1 MIITFFNYPLQLK
14 DVSDDSLMQQ
24 TLLDA
29 SEVVLNSG
37 YTKPLLSAKL
47 CDIAEISQSVALHY
61 TLLQSLAEMDQFK
74 KGLESFG
81 LLEIIKRN
89 SNLLAHFFTCQGS
102 KKLTAGIYIQLYSF
116 S

>member
-24 TLLDA
+24 TS

-61 TLLQSLAEMDQFK
+61 TLLQSLAEMNQLK

-102 KKLTAGIYIQLYSF
+102 KKLTAGIYIQLF
-116 S
+116 L